1 VSAWLAPV
9 VPAIAAL
16 LGVVLGQWHQ
26 ARREE
31 VRWQRE
37 RERDAKQRATQR
49 ERDRLAWERADRNQL
64 TSEKR
69 ELYGRLMGLV
79 ADWYEALVAA
89 ERRMTVSGDVFDGT
103 EYRART
109 SALFGRVSLI
119 APFPLADQA
128 IQLRGLLQ
136 RMEAGLQFASSAAG
150 PGRPGP
156 EQRLLAAEYHQRRTS
171 LHRAMRA
178 DIGV

>member
-16 LGVVLGQWHQ
+16 LGVVLGQWQ
-26 ARREE
+26 QSRREE

-37 RERDAKQRATQR
+37 REREAQQRSAQR
-49 ERDRLAWERADRNQL
+49 ERDRLAWERADRNLL
-64 TSEKR
+64 TGEKR
-69 ELYGRLMGLV
+69 ELYGRLLGLI
-79 ADWYEALVAA
+79 ADWYEVLVAA
-89 ERRMTVSGDVFDGT
+89 EWRMAASGDVFDGT
-103 EYRART
+103 HYRTRT
-109 SALFGRVSLI
+109 SALFGKVSVV
-119 APFPLADQA
+119 APVPLADQA

-136 RMEAGLQFASSAAG
+136 RMEADLQFASSTAG

-156 EQRLLAAEYHQRRTS
+156 DQRMLVAEYHQRRMS